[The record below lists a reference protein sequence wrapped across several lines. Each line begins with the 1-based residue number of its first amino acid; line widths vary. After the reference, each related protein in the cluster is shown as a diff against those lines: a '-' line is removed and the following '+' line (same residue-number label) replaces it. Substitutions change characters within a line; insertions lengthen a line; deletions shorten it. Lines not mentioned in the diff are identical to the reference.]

1 MEQSLG
7 SLAAIAILMVAGYLL
22 AKRGWLEERVIGGLK
37 ALITNLTLPLLL
49 FRAFLQLRPDGRNAL
64 LAASIFA
71 ACAVM
76 GLAGALFSRAV
87 RTPRP
92 ETRFLFQG
100 FEAGMLGYALFSGY
114 HGSEHLS
121 DFAALDMGQVVY
133 VFTVLMVQM
142 SARSGAHSGQGAGAA
157 PGARAPFPWRDI
169 LRSKVLWA
177 IAGGIA
183 LSLAVPELSD
193 YIASRSALTRPV
205 FDIVGGLTT
214 PLVCIVIG
222 ASLGGGFVF
231 NRTILRV
238 VSMRIVIA
246 TGVGLIIAYA
256 LIPALGFSAIHQRA
270 AMLLFAL
277 PPPFIIP
284 VYYRQNA
291 QFVSSVLTFFT
302 MVSVIFIAVFALVG
316 VA

>member
-7 SLAAIAILMVAGYLL
+7 SLAAIAILMIAGYLL
-22 AKRGWLEERVIGGLK
+22 AARGWLEERAIGGLK

-49 FRAFLQLRPDGRNAL
+49 FRAFLQLRPDIRNIL

-76 GLAGALFSRAV
+76 GLAGALLSRAA

-114 HGSEHLS
+114 HGSDRLS

-142 SARSGAHSGQGAGAA
+142 SMRR
-157 PGARAPFPWRDI
+157 GARAMAGSQSPFPWRDI

-177 IAGGIA
+177 IVGGLA
-183 LSLAVPELSD
+183 LSLAIPGVAD
-193 YIASRSALTRPV
+193 YIASRGAFTSAL
-205 FDIVGGLTT
+205 FDMVGGLTT

-222 ASLGGGFVF
+222 ASLGGGFLF
-231 NRTILRV
+231 DRTILRV
-238 VSMRIVIA
+238 VGMRIVIA
-246 TGVGLIIAYA
+246 VGAGLIIAYA
-256 LIPALGFSAIHQRA
+256 VIPALGFSALHQKA

-284 VYYRQNA
+284 VYHRENA

-302 MVSVIFIAVFALVG
+302 IVSVILIAVLALAG